1 MTSPPPLPRLHHATL
16 TVPDPERS
24 ADFYQRLF
32 GPAQVVRRE
41 GPTWVRLRLLWPNGL
56 MLGFTRHAT
65 TSAGEPFDPA
75 RAGLDHVGLGCAS
88 EQEVRNWAA
97 RFDELG
103 VRRGPVEDTL
113 YAVVVTGRD
122 PDGLPVELYWPR
134 G

>member
-1 MTSPPPLPRLHHATL
+1 MPVPLPRLHHATL
-16 TVPDPERS
+16 TVRDPERS

-65 TSAGEPFDPA
+65 TADGDRFDPA
-75 RAGLDHVGLGCAS
+75 RPGLDHVGLSCGSAD
-88 EQEVRNWAA
+88 EVHQWAA

-103 VRRGPVEDTL
+103 RERGPVEETP

-122 PDGLPVELYWPR
+122 PDGLPVELYWSR